1 MIEVAC
7 QNGCYGIYAPKG
19 ILSYLLL
26 LQEALQDQKIGLT

>member
-26 LQEALQDQKIGLT
+26 LQEALQDQKIDLT

>member
-1 MIEVAC
+1 MIEVAY
-7 QNGCYGIYAPKG
+7 QSGCYGIYAPKG